1 MSVALRRLLSL
12 AIGNDMPSYMYGA
25 CMVTRIL
32 NWREE
37 RYTSDRI
44 SRIIGSALLLIFGL
58 VLLLYP
64 GSTLL
69 FAGRLI
75 GFILL
80 VAGVASFVSQ
90 IGNLKNGTA
99 PAGQIVFAVAMLVL
113 GVIIMSNAAAFTILI
128 QLSLGVVMIV
138 DGITHITS
146 SRFLPG
152 PQQTVLAVMGVI
164 SIIFGVIV
172 VFNPFD
178 TAKIFVSVAGAF
190 YIYDGIVG
198 LLESAFS
205 RKA

>member
-25 CMVTRIL
+25 CMVMRIL
-32 NWREE
+32 DWREE
-37 RYTSDRI
+37 RYMSDRI

>member
-1 MSVALRRLLSL
+1 M
-12 AIGNDMPSYMYGA
+12 
-25 CMVTRIL
+25 
-32 NWREE
+32 
-37 RYTSDRI
+37 SDRI

>member
-1 MSVALRRLLSL
+1 M
-12 AIGNDMPSYMYGA
+12 
-25 CMVTRIL
+25 
-32 NWREE
+32 
-37 RYTSDRI
+37 SDRI

-152 PQQTVLAVMGVI
+152 PQQTDRK
-164 SIIFGVIV
+164 SV
-172 VFNPFD
+172 V
-178 TAKIFVSVAGAF
+178 
-190 YIYDGIVG
+190 
-198 LLESAFS
+198 
-205 RKA
+205 